1 MEGPRCVTNRS
12 KRDISARAT
21 LWARLRARGPPHQTG
36 DLIVALATAW
46 RVPQCLGRSLSRRSA
61 RMARPASLDDVTPER
76 TAGAE
81 PDLATPARRLV
92 PQGALGRARAS
103 SSRVS
108 TPRRPSTRPAVLH
121 SPSTRSRHA
130 GGTPCRAAATA
141 RARMCKQSTGGSV
154 PSLGRSAGAIARAG
168 QGRVCREKSRP
179 ADLMYR
185 GGLDGRV
192 ERFRRYVTDVTDVPA
207 GLPARHHRGLSPNGQ
222 AGPWR
227 RLGEAY
233 GGIE

>member
-1 MEGPRCVTNRS
+1 MKGPRCVTNCS

-21 LWARLRARGPPHQTG
+21 LRAVSIVPRPLHETAT
-36 DLIVALATAW
+36 LTVALATPR
-46 RVPQCLGRSLSRRSA
+46 RVRPCLGRLLSRRSA
-61 RMARPASLDDVTPER
+61 RLRRDASLDDVTPER

-92 PQGALGRARAS
+92 PQGALGRALAS

-121 SPSTRSRHA
+121 SPSTWRRHA

-141 RARMCKQSTGGSV
+141 RAGMCKQSTGGSV
-154 PSLGRSAGAIARAG
+154 LSLGRSAGAMALAG
-168 QGRVCREKSRP
+168 QGRVRREKSRP

-185 GGLDGRV
+185 GGSDGRM
-192 ERFRRYVTDVTDVPA
+192 ERSQRYVTDVTDVPA
-207 GLPARHHRGLSPNGQ
+207 GLPARHHRGMSPTGQ
-222 AGPWR
+222 AGPWG